1 MEILVCDFCSSQ
13 PVTARYKAKDFLMKP
28 IQVEGIEVTGASIG
42 DWAACKECE
51 FLIDMNRWDEVV
63 KRAVEK
69 FFEFH
74 PYFVGIIW
82 PATITEALWDA
93 YAMLISGGFKKGEL

>member
-1 MEILVCDFCSSQ
+1 MKILVCDFCGSK
-13 PVTARYKAKDFLMKP
+13 PITARYKAKDFTAM
-28 IQVEGIEVTGASIG
+28 QVQLEEIEITAFSVG

-63 KRAVEK
+63 KRAVDK

-74 PYFVGIIW
+74 PYFVGILW
-82 PATITEALWDA
+82 PATISDALWDA
-93 YAMLISGGFKKGEL
+93 YATLISGGFKKGEL